1 MITMSTS
8 SQPSRIQTAFRLE
21 IRLISKLK
29 EAARQAHISLNDYVS
44 AALKEATKDVVTE
57 EELEEERRK
66 TAAFLDS
73 CAGSWDGPET
83 TEKIMETI
91 KEGRTTRGPISL

>member
-21 IRLISKLK
+21 IKLISKLK

-44 AALKEATKDVVTE
+44 SALKEATKDVVTE
-57 EELEEERRK
+57 EEKEEERRK
-66 TAAFLDS
+66 TAEFLDS
-73 CAGSWDGPET
+73 CAGSWKGPEST
-83 TEKIMETI
+83 QEIKDII
-91 KEGRTTRGPISL
+91 KEGRSIRGPISL